1 MFFDFES
8 RMQKCVFSF
17 WGLFLGLNN
26 IVIKYKIIGKE
37 REKFSSNKGFSGGF
51 LDWWDYRG

>member
-37 REKFSSNKGFSGGF
+37 REKFLSNKGFSGGF